1 MKNRFIVAGV
11 LMFLVCAFC
20 GCSSSVNVGMSLL
33 PDGTIRQSFSVVLD
47 EREIAQK
54 YDEDEAQAIYDVVYD
69 YLNAYQIEINDLA
82 MTYITEHEMLGRYPW
97 KAWIEPQENTGTTR
111 GGRIVCYILFAS
123 SYFYNEYVALRSGE
137 PSGGEEEED
146 ASETTIEEGLFCDK
160 IIYQDT
166 TLPIADAEEIQKV
179 YDEIKAE
186 LSARGVSL
194 GEDVKFAN
202 ICYDYAVP
210 QDYARV
216 NRLKANCDTEYLQTE
231 MRKMLDGTSES
242 YVMKHYVWNYEP
254 DGDNRLVLYR
264 YRVNAVA
271 WYVAALVLV
280 AVFAVVMLVGHKVM
294 KVIKGK
300 SGTTPSAGGG
310 VVGGND
316 SDASAAGF
324 GTSAGLGG
332 ASFGGSGNAGSVER
346 NLNGG
351 GSASFDGNSGNANL
365 ASGNAGSFKV
375 GGVNENAGDKARQAG
390 AGSLSQSSAQNSGT
404 GAQNDGKTTQ
414 THAQLLNDYFGKLKE
429 GKTPSKSDN
438 IGDNDKN

>member
-1 MKNRFIVAGV
+1 MKNRFIIAGV
-11 LMFLVCAFC
+11 LMFLVFAFC
-20 GCSSSVNVGMSLL
+20 GCSSSVNIGMSLL

-47 EREIAQK
+47 EREISAK

-69 YLNAYQIEINDLA
+69 YLNAYQIRINDLA
-82 MTYITEHEMLGRYPW
+82 ASYIDGHTMLGRYPW

-111 GGRIVCYILFAS
+111 DGRIVCYVLFAS
-123 SYFYNEYVALRSGE
+123 SYFYDEYVKYVSGE
-137 PSGGEEEED
+137 PSGDEEE
-146 ASETTIEEGLFCDK
+146 ASEAKIEEGVFCDK

-179 YDEIKAE
+179 YDEIKSE

-194 GEDVKFAN
+194 GADVKFAN

-231 MRKMLDGTSES
+231 MKKMLDGTSES

-280 AVFAVVMLVGHKVM
+280 AVFAVVMLVGHKVV

-310 VVGGND
+310 VAGGND
-316 SDASAAGF
+316 SGM
-324 GTSAGLGG
+324 SAGLGGG
-332 ASFGGSGNAGSVER
+332 ASFGGSDNAGSVEH
-346 NLNGG
+346 NLNGVG
-351 GSASFDGNSGNANL
+351 SVSASFGESNGNANL
-365 ASGNAGSFKV
+365 TSGGAGSSKV
-375 GGVNENAGDKARQAG
+375 DGVNGTVDGKAKQAG
-390 AGSLSQSSAQNSGT
+390 AGSLSQSSAQNSVA
-404 GAQNDGKTTQ
+404 GAQNNGKTTQ

-429 GKTPSKSDN
+429 DKTSSKSDS